1 MDQEALGVEGEVKKP
16 FQTFN
21 CSKVSV
27 VKDGPYLIHL
37 ERLEP
42 LEHLEPTVAVSQS
55 PAVDQL
61 TIPRSLPAPRLT
73 KGHFIMAAV
82 VIMLGYFLIWP
93 VLLLLINSL
102 NAANDWFVEPR
113 RWGIDHWISAFHRP
127 GLLKSL
133 GNSLLIWSL
142 SVVISFPVGVTIAW
156 VLARTKIP
164 FSHTLEFLFWVSY
177 MVPALPTTIAWI
189 TLLDPDIG
197 LINAGLKN
205 LLGLEQGPFNIFS
218 VPGIVWANLMGHGI
232 SIKVM
237 LLTPAFRNMD
247 STLEEA
253 ARVGGASNLRTLF
266 KVTLPLMI
274 SPMILV
280 LALQLLRVF
289 QSFETEY
296 LLGLPFGFYVY
307 STKIYTLIRDAVPN
321 YGEATVLASLTL
333 LMIALII
340 PLQRWI
346 LERRRYTTISGNFRP
361 GLIDLRAW
369 NYVAFGLIAA
379 LLMLLTVGPL
389 AILVLGSFMERI
401 GYFVLGFTL
410 DHWRFVLND
419 PVFVKS
425 LRTTLVLATS
435 AAVLSPLIFSVVA
448 YLVVRTRLP
457 GRGVLDTMIWSA
469 GAIPGILAG
478 LGLLWV
484 FIDTPGLNFLF
495 GTIWALIIV
504 VILQGKTTGVN
515 IMKGVLVQVG
525 ADMEEAARVSGAG
538 WIRTY
543 FQIWLP
549 LLMPTLI
556 LLAVM
561 NFVSAAG
568 ATSSIILL
576 ASRDTMT
583 LSLMA
588 LELSTPAVN
597 NREAASIVS
606 IFIILFTVTGALLV
620 RYFGRRFGVRHD
632 MHAGDGTPRSRPAV

>member
-1 MDQEALGVEGEVKKP
+1 VD
-16 FQTFN
+16 
-21 CSKVSV
+21 
-27 VKDGPYLIHL
+27 
-37 ERLEP
+37 
-42 LEHLEPTVAVSQS
+42 QS
-55 PAVDQL
+55 PALEQVSVPGSVA
-61 TIPRSLPAPRLT
+61 TPRLT
-73 KGHFIMAAV
+73 KGHFIMAV
-82 VIMLGYFLIWP
+82 VIISLGYFLIWP
-93 VLLLLINSL
+93 VIILLINSF
-102 NAANDWFVEPR
+102 NAASDWFVEPR
-113 RWGIDHWISAFHRP
+113 RLGVDHWINAFHRP

-142 SVVISFPVGVTIAW
+142 TIVISFPVGMTIAW
-156 VLARTKIP
+156 ILARTKIP

-189 TLLDPDIG
+189 TLLDPDVG
-197 LINAGLKN
+197 AINVALKN
-205 LLGLEQGPFNIFS
+205 IFNLEQGPFNIFS

-247 STLEEA
+247 ATLEEA
-253 ARVGGASNLRTLF
+253 ARVGGASNLRTFF

-280 LALQLLRVF
+280 FALQLLRVF

-307 STKIYTLIRDAVPN
+307 STKIYALVRDPVPN

-333 LMIALII
+333 LIIALII

-346 LERRRYTTISGNFRP
+346 LERRRYTTITGSFRP
-361 GLIDLRAW
+361 GLIDLGKW
-369 NYVAFGLIAA
+369 NYIIFGAIA
-379 LLMLLTVGPL
+379 LLLALLTVGPM
-389 AILVLGSFMERI
+389 AILILGSFMQRI
-401 GYFVLGFTL
+401 GYFILGLTL

-419 PVFVKS
+419 PVFIKA
-425 LRTTLVLATS
+425 LRTTLILATS
-435 AAVLSPLIFSVVA
+435 AAVLSPLLFSVLA
-448 YLVVRTRLP
+448 YILVRTRLP
-457 GRGVLDTMIWSA
+457 GRGILDLMIWSS

-484 FIDTPGLNFLF
+484 FIGTPFLNALF
-495 GTIWALIIV
+495 GTTWALIIV
-504 VILQGKTTGVN
+504 VMLQGKTTGVN

-538 WIRTY
+538 WMRTY
-543 FQIWLP
+543 FCIWLP

-556 LLAVM
+556 LIAVM

-568 ATSSIILL
+568 ATSSIVLL

-588 LELSTPAVN
+588 LELSSLSVS
-597 NREAASIVS
+597 NREAASIIS
-606 IFIILFTVTGALLV
+606 IFIILFTVAGAMLV
-620 RYFGRRFGVRHD
+620 RYFGRCLGVRHD
-632 MHAGDGTPRSRPAV
+632 MQAGEAAPQTRAHRL

>member
-1 MDQEALGVEGEVKKP
+1 M
-16 FQTFN
+16 N
-21 CSKVSV
+21 
-27 VKDGPYLIHL
+27 
-37 ERLEP
+37 
-42 LEHLEPTVAVSQS
+42 QS
-55 PAVDQL
+55 PAIDQL
-61 TIPRSLPAPRLT
+61 AIPHSIAAPRLT
-73 KGHFIMAAV
+73 RGHFLMAM
-82 VIMLGYFLIWP
+82 VIIVLGYFLIWP
-93 VLLLLINSL
+93 VILLLINSF
-102 NAANDWFVEPR
+102 NAASDWFVEPR
-113 RWGIDHWISAFHRP
+113 RWGIDHWVNALQRP
-127 GLLKSL
+127 GLVRSL
-133 GNSLLIWSL
+133 GNSLLIWSMT
-142 SVVISFPVGVTIAW
+142 VAISFPVGVTIAW
-156 VLARTKIP
+156 ILARTKIP
-164 FSHTLEFLFWVSY
+164 CSRTLEFLFWVSY

-197 LINAGLKN
+197 MINVALKN
-205 LLGLEQGPFNIFS
+205 IFSLDQGPFNIFS

-237 LLTPAFRNMD
+237 LMTPAFRNMD
-247 STLEEA
+247 ATLEEA

-274 SPMILV
+274 SPMIMV
-280 LALQLLRVF
+280 FALQLLRIF

-296 LLGLPFGFYVY
+296 LLGVPFGFYVY
-307 STKIYTLIRDAVPN
+307 STKVYSLVRNAIPN

-333 LMIALII
+333 LIIALII

-346 LERRRYTTISGNFRP
+346 LERRRYTTVTGSFRP
-361 GLIDLRAW
+361 GLIDLGKG
-369 NYVAFGLIAA
+369 NYAAFAAIGL
-379 LLMLLTVGPL
+379 LLLFLTIGPL
-389 AILVLGSFMERI
+389 CILVLGSFMERI
-401 GYFVLGFTL
+401 GYFQLGFTIE
-410 DHWRFVLND
+410 HWRLILTD

-435 AAVLSPLIFSVVA
+435 AAVCSPLIFSVTA
-448 YLVVRTRLP
+448 YTIVRTNLP
-457 GRGVLDTMIWSA
+457 GRKLLDLIIWSA

-484 FIDTPGLNFLF
+484 FIGTPGLNLLF

-504 VILQGKTTGVN
+504 VLLQGKTTGVN

-525 ADMEEAARVSGAG
+525 ADMEEAARVAGAG

-543 FQIWLP
+543 LKIWLP

-561 NFVSAAG
+561 NFVAASG

-588 LELSTPAVN
+588 LEMSSTAVS
-597 NREAASIVS
+597 NREAASIIS
-606 IFIILFTVTGALLV
+606 IFIIAFTVTGALLV
-620 RYFGRRFGVRHD
+620 RYFGRRLGVRHD
-632 MHAGDGTPRSRPAV
+632 IHVETASSLRN

>member
-1 MDQEALGVEGEVKKP
+1 MLG
-16 FQTFN
+16 
-21 CSKVSV
+21 
-27 VKDGPYLIHL
+27 
-37 ERLEP
+37 
-42 LEHLEPTVAVSQS
+42 
-55 PAVDQL
+55 
-61 TIPRSLPAPRLT
+61 

-82 VIMLGYFLIWP
+82 LLSLGYFLIWP
-93 VLLLLINSL
+93 VLILLINSF
-102 NAANDWFVEPR
+102 NAATDWFVEPR
-113 RWGIDHWISAFHRP
+113 RWGVDHWVNAFHRP
-127 GLLKSL
+127 GLLQSL
-133 GNSLLIWSL
+133 GNSLLVWSF
-142 SVVISFPVGVTIAW
+142 SVGISFPVGVAIAW
-156 VLARTKIP
+156 ILARTKVP

-189 TLLDPDIG
+189 TLLDPDVG
-197 LINAGLKN
+197 VINVALRSIFH
-205 LLGLEQGPFNIFS
+205 LEQGPFNIFT

-253 ARVGGASNLRTLF
+253 ARVGGASNLRTFF

-280 LALQLLRVF
+280 FALQLLRVF

-307 STKIYTLIRDAVPN
+307 STKIYALVRDPVPN

-333 LMIALII
+333 LIIALII

-346 LERRRYTTISGNFRP
+346 LERRRYTTNTRSYRP
-361 GLIDLRAW
+361 GLIDLGKW
-369 NYVAFGLIAA
+369 NYGTLGAIA
-379 LLMLLTVGPL
+379 LLLALLTVGPM
-389 AILVLGSFMERI
+389 AILVLGSFMQRI

-419 PVFVKS
+419 PVFVKA
-425 LRTTLVLATS
+425 LRTTLILATS
-435 AAVLSPLIFSVVA
+435 AAVLSPLLFSVLA
-448 YLVVRTRLP
+448 YILVRTRLP
-457 GRGVLDTMIWSA
+457 GRGALDLIIWSS

-484 FIDTPGLNFLF
+484 FIGTPFLNALF

-504 VILQGKTTGVN
+504 VLLQGKTTGVN

-525 ADMEEAARVSGAG
+525 ADMEEAARVAGAG
-538 WIRTY
+538 WLRTY
-543 FQIWLP
+543 FRIWLP

-568 ATSSIILL
+568 ATGSIVLL

-588 LELSTPAVN
+588 LELSSLSVS

-606 IFIILFTVTGALLV
+606 IFIILFTVAGALLV
-620 RYFGRRFGVRHD
+620 RYFGRRLGVRHD
-632 MHAGDGTPRSRPAV
+632 MHANEVAPQSRVVI

>member
-1 MDQEALGVEGEVKKP
+1 
-16 FQTFN
+16 
-21 CSKVSV
+21 
-27 VKDGPYLIHL
+27 
-37 ERLEP
+37 
-42 LEHLEPTVAVSQS
+42 
-55 PAVDQL
+55 
-61 TIPRSLPAPRLT
+61 
-73 KGHFIMAAV
+73 MAAV
-82 VIMLGYFLIWP
+82 LLSFGYVLIWP
-93 VLLLLINSL
+93 VLLLLINSF
-102 NAANDWFVEPR
+102 NAAGDWFVEPR
-113 RWGIDHWISAFHRP
+113 RWGLDHWINAFQRP
-127 GLLKSL
+127 GLLRSL

-142 SVVISFPVGVTIAW
+142 AVSVSFPVGVTIAW
-156 VLARTKIP
+156 LLARTKIP
-164 FSHTLEFLFWVSY
+164 CSHTLEFLFWVSY
-177 MVPALPTTIAWI
+177 MVPSLPTTIAWI

-197 LINAGLKN
+197 MINVGLKN
-205 LLGLEQGPFNIFS
+205 LFHLDQGPFNIFS

-237 LLTPAFRNMD
+237 LMTPAFRNMD

-266 KVTLPLMI
+266 KVTLPLMV
-274 SPMILV
+274 SPMMMV
-280 LALQLLRVF
+280 LALQLLRAF

-296 LLGLPFGFYVY
+296 LLGVPFGFYVY
-307 STKIYTLIRDAVPN
+307 STKIYALVRNAIPN
-321 YGEATVLASLTL
+321 YGEATVLASITL

-346 LERRRYTTISGNFRP
+346 LERRRYTTITGSFRP
-361 GLIDLRAW
+361 GLIDLGKW
-369 NYVAFGLIAA
+369 NYIAFAILAT
-379 LLMLLTVGPL
+379 LLVLLTIGPVVVL
-389 AILVLGSFMERI
+389 ILGSFMQRI

-410 DHWRFVLND
+410 EHWRLVLTD
-419 PVFVKS
+419 PVFVKA
-425 LRTTLVLATS
+425 LRTTLTLALT
-435 AAVLSPLIFSVVA
+435 AALLSPLIFSVLA
-448 YLVVRTRLP
+448 YIIVRTRLP
-457 GRGVLDTMIWSA
+457 GRATLDLMIWGA

-478 LGLLWV
+478 LGLLWM
-484 FIDTPGLNFLF
+484 FIGTPGLNVIF

-543 FQIWLP
+543 FKIWLP
-549 LLMPTLI
+549 LLMPTLV

-561 NFVSAAG
+561 NFVTASG

-588 LELSTPAVN
+588 LELSSNAVG

-606 IFIILFTVTGALLV
+606 IFIIGFTVTGALLV
-620 RYFGRRFGVRHD
+620 RYFGRRFGVHHD
-632 MHAGDGTPRSRPAV
+632 MHAGPNDRAATARSN

>member
-1 MDQEALGVEGEVKKP
+1 MEQ
-16 FQTFN
+16 
-21 CSKVSV
+21 S
-27 VKDGPYLIHL
+27 
-37 ERLEP
+37 
-42 LEHLEPTVAVSQS
+42 PTVEQFPV
-55 PAVDQL
+55 V
-61 TIPRSLPAPRLT
+61 RSLAVPRLT
-73 KGHFIMAAV
+73 TGHFIMAV
-82 VIMLGYFLIWP
+82 VLLVWGYFLIWP
-93 VLLLLINSL
+93 VILLLINSF
-102 NAANDWFVEPR
+102 NAASDWFVEPR
-113 RWGIDHWISAFHRP
+113 IWGLRHWQNAFQRP
-127 GLLKSL
+127 GLLRSL

-142 SVVISFPVGVTIAW
+142 TVGISFPIGVAIAW
-156 VLARTKIP
+156 ILARTRIP
-164 FSHTLEFLFWVSY
+164 FNHTLEFMFWISY

-197 LINAGLKN
+197 MINVALKKFF
-205 LLGLEQGPFNIFS
+205 LLDQGPFNIFS

-232 SIKVM
+232 AIKVM

-247 STLEEA
+247 ATLEEA

-296 LLGLPFGFYVY
+296 LLGMPFGFYVY
-307 STKIYTLIRDAVPN
+307 STKIFTLIRDPIPN
-321 YGEATVLASLTL
+321 YGEATVLASITL

-346 LERRRYTTISGNFRP
+346 LERRRYTTITGSFRP
-361 GLIDLRAW
+361 GLIDLGRW
-369 NYVAFGLIAA
+369 NYLTFGLIA
-379 LLMLLTVGPL
+379 LLLVLLTAGPL
-389 AILVLGSFMERI
+389 FILVLGSFMTRI
-401 GYFVLGFTL
+401 GYFMLGFTL
-410 DHWRFVLND
+410 DHWKFVLTD
-419 PVFVKS
+419 PVFLKS
-425 LRTTLVLATS
+425 LRTTLVLATT
-435 AAVLSPLIFSVVA
+435 AAIVSPLLFSVIG
-448 YLVVRTRLP
+448 YILVRTRLP
-457 GRGVLDTMIWSA
+457 GRGALDLMIWCS

-484 FIDTPGLNFLF
+484 FVGTPVLNFLF

-525 ADMEEAARVSGAG
+525 ADMEEAARVAGAG

-543 FQIWLP
+543 LRIWLP
-549 LLMPTLI
+549 LLTPTLM

-588 LELSTPAVN
+588 LELSSIAVS
-597 NREAASIVS
+597 NREAASIIS
-606 IFIILFTVTGALLV
+606 IFIIAFTLAGALII
-620 RYFGRRFGVRHD
+620 RYFGRRLGVRHD
-632 MHAGDGTPRSRPAV
+632 IHVGAVGLGNVARGRLDT

>member
-1 MDQEALGVEGEVKKP
+1 M
-16 FQTFN
+16 
-21 CSKVSV
+21 
-27 VKDGPYLIHL
+27 
-37 ERLEP
+37 
-42 LEHLEPTVAVSQS
+42 AV
-55 PAVDQL
+55 L
-61 TIPRSLPAPRLT
+61 
-73 KGHFIMAAV
+73 
-82 VIMLGYFLIWP
+82 VIALGYFLIWP
-93 VLLLLINSL
+93 VLLLLINSF

-113 RWGIDHWISAFHRP
+113 RWGVAHWVNAFQRP
-127 GLLKSL
+127 GLLASL
-133 GNSLLIWSL
+133 GNSLLVWSL
-142 SVVISFPVGVTIAW
+142 TVSISFPIGVSLAW
-156 VLARTKIP
+156 LLARTKIP
-164 FSHTLEFLFWVSY
+164 FSHTLEFLFWISY

-197 LINAGLKN
+197 MINVALKN
-205 LLGLEQGPFNIFS
+205 LFGLDQGPFNIFS

-266 KVTLPLMI
+266 KITLPLMI
-274 SPMILV
+274 SPMIMV

-296 LLGLPFGFYVY
+296 LLGMPFGFYVY
-307 STKIYTLIRDAVPN
+307 STKIYTLIRNQIPN
-321 YGEATVLASLTL
+321 YGEATVLASITL
-333 LMIALII
+333 LMIGLII

-346 LERRRYTTISGNFRP
+346 LERRRYTTITGNFRP

-369 NYVAFGLIAA
+369 NYIAFGAIA
-379 LLMLLTVGPL
+379 LLLALLTVGPL

-401 GYFVLGFTL
+401 GYFVLGYTL
-410 DHWRFVLND
+410 EHWRLVLTD
-419 PVFVKS
+419 PVFIKA
-425 LRTTLVLATS
+425 LRTTLILATT
-435 AAVLSPLIFSVVA
+435 AALLSPLLFSVIA
-448 YLVVRTRLP
+448 YILVRTRLP
-457 GRGVLDTMIWSA
+457 GRNLLDLMIWSA

-484 FIDTPGLNFLF
+484 FIGTPGLNFLF

-515 IMKGVLVQVG
+515 IMKGMLVQVG

-543 FQIWLP
+543 LRIWLP

-588 LELSTPAVN
+588 LELSSSAIS
-597 NREAASIVS
+597 NREAASILS
-606 IFIILFTVTGALLV
+606 IFIILFTMAGALLV
-620 RYFGRRFGVRHD
+620 RYFGRRFGVRHEI
-632 MHAGDGTPRSRPAV
+632 HAPGGPAPTPR

>member
-1 MDQEALGVEGEVKKP
+1 VD
-16 FQTFN
+16 
-21 CSKVSV
+21 
-27 VKDGPYLIHL
+27 
-37 ERLEP
+37 
-42 LEHLEPTVAVSQS
+42 QS
-55 PAVDQL
+55 PTLEQSHVPGA
-61 TIPRSLPAPRLT
+61 IAAPRIG

-82 VIMLGYFLIWP
+82 LIVLGYFLIWP
-93 VLLLLINSL
+93 VLLLLINSF
-102 NAANDWFVEPR
+102 NAASDWFVEPR
-113 RWGIDHWISAFHRP
+113 DWGVKHWINAWQRP
-127 GLLKSL
+127 GLLTSL
-133 GNSLLIWSL
+133 GNSLLVWSL
-142 SVVISFPVGVTIAW
+142 TVCVSFPIGVAIAW
-156 VLARTKIP
+156 LLARTRTP

-177 MVPALPTTIAWI
+177 MVPSLPTTIAWI

-197 LINAGLKN
+197 IINVALKK
-205 LLGLEQGPFNIFS
+205 LFALEQGPFNIFS

-274 SPMILV
+274 SPMMMV
-280 LALQLLRVF
+280 FALQLLRVF

-296 LLGLPFGFYVY
+296 LLGMPFGFFVY
-307 STKIYTLIRDAVPN
+307 STKIFTLIRNQIPN

-346 LERRRYTTISGNFRP
+346 LERRRYTTITGNFRP
-361 GLIDLRAW
+361 GLIDLGRW
-369 NYVAFGLIAA
+369 NYVAFGVIA
-379 LLMLLTVGPL
+379 LLLALLTVGPL
-389 AILVLGSFMERI
+389 AILVLGSFMQRI
-401 GYFVLGFTL
+401 GYFVLGYTL
-410 DHWRFVLND
+410 DHWRLVLTD
-419 PVFVKS
+419 PVFVKA
-425 LRTTLVLATS
+425 LRTTLVLAVT
-435 AAVLSPLIFSVVA
+435 AGICSPLLFSVLA
-448 YLVVRTRLP
+448 YILVRTRLP
-457 GRGVLDTMIWSA
+457 GRGALDLMIWSS
-469 GAIPGILAG
+469 GAVPGILAG

-484 FIDTPGLNFLF
+484 FIGTPGLNFLF

-504 VILQGKTTGVN
+504 VLLQGKTTGVN
-515 IMKGVLVQVG
+515 IVKGVLVQVG
-525 ADMEEAARVSGAG
+525 ADMEEAARVAGAG

-543 FQIWLP
+543 FRIWLP
-549 LLMPTLI
+549 LLMPTMI

-588 LELSTPAVN
+588 LELSSVAIS
-597 NREAASIVS
+597 NREAASIIS
-606 IFIILFTVTGALLV
+606 IFIVLFTVTGALLV

-632 MHAGDGTPRSRPAV
+632 LRASEGVAQTRIAAR

>member
-1 MDQEALGVEGEVKKP
+1 MEHSPTLDQ
-16 FQTFN
+16 
-21 CSKVSV
+21 V
-27 VKDGPYLIHL
+27 VVPQ
-37 ERLEP
+37 P
-42 LEHLEPTVAVSQS
+42 LA
-55 PAVDQL
+55 
-61 TIPRSLPAPRLT
+61 APRLGR
-73 KGHFIMAAV
+73 GHFIMAV
-82 VIMLGYFLIWP
+82 LLIVLGYFLIWP
-93 VLLLLINSL
+93 VLLLLINSF

-113 RWGIDHWISAFHRP
+113 VWGAKHWQNAFQRP
-127 GLLKSL
+127 GLVASL

-142 SVVISFPVGVTIAW
+142 TVSISFPVGVAIAW
-156 VLARTKIP
+156 ILARSKIP

-177 MVPALPTTIAWI
+177 MVPSLPTTIAWI

-197 LINAGLKN
+197 MINVGLKS
-205 LLGLEQGPFNIFS
+205 LFGLEQGPFNIFS

-274 SPMILV
+274 SPMMMV

-296 LLGLPFGFYVY
+296 LLGMPFGFFVY
-307 STKIYTLIRDAVPN
+307 STKIFALVRNQIPN
-321 YGEATVLASLTL
+321 YGEATVLASITL
-333 LMIALII
+333 LMIVLII

-346 LERRRYTTISGNFRP
+346 LERRRYTTITGNFRP
-361 GLIDLRAW
+361 GLIDLGHW
-369 NYVAFGLIAA
+369 NYIAFAILAAVLA
-379 LLMLLTVGPL
+379 LLTAGPL
-389 AILVLGSFMERI
+389 GVLVLGSFMQRI

-410 DHWRFVLND
+410 EHWRLVLTD
-419 PVFVKS
+419 PVFVKA
-425 LRTTLVLATS
+425 LRTTLTLALT
-435 AAVLSPLIFSVVA
+435 AAVLSPLIFSVLA
-448 YLVVRTRLP
+448 YILVRTRLP
-457 GRGVLDTMIWSA
+457 GRATLDLMIWGS

-484 FIDTPGLNFLF
+484 FIGTPGLNALF

-543 FQIWLP
+543 FKIWLP
-549 LLMPTLI
+549 LLMPTLV

-561 NFVSAAG
+561 NFVAASG

-588 LELSTPAVN
+588 LELSSNAVG
-597 NREAASIVS
+597 NREAASILS
-606 IFIILFTVTGALLV
+606 IFIISFTVTGALLV
-620 RYFGRRFGVRHD
+620 RYFGRRFGVHHD
-632 MHAGDGTPRSRPAV
+632 MHAGPSGTTPAAV

>member
-1 MDQEALGVEGEVKKP
+1 MEHSPTLDQ
-16 FQTFN
+16 
-21 CSKVSV
+21 V
-27 VKDGPYLIHL
+27 VVPQ
-37 ERLEP
+37 P
-42 LEHLEPTVAVSQS
+42 LA
-55 PAVDQL
+55 
-61 TIPRSLPAPRLT
+61 APRLGR
-73 KGHFIMAAV
+73 GHFIMAV
-82 VIMLGYFLIWP
+82 LLIVLGYFLIWP
-93 VLLLLINSL
+93 VLLLLINSF

-113 RWGIDHWISAFHRP
+113 VWGAKHWQNAFQRP
-127 GLLKSL
+127 GLVASL

-142 SVVISFPVGVTIAW
+142 TVSISFPVGVAIAW
-156 VLARTKIP
+156 ILARSKIP

-177 MVPALPTTIAWI
+177 MVPSLPTTIAWI

-197 LINAGLKN
+197 MINVGLKS
-205 LLGLEQGPFNIFS
+205 LFGLEQGPFNIFS

-274 SPMILV
+274 SPMMMV

-296 LLGLPFGFYVY
+296 LLGMPFGFFVY
-307 STKIYTLIRDAVPN
+307 STKIFALVRNQIPN
-321 YGEATVLASLTL
+321 YGEATVLASITL
-333 LMIALII
+333 LMIVLII

-346 LERRRYTTISGNFRP
+346 LERRRYTTITGNFRP
-361 GLIDLRAW
+361 GLIDLGHW
-369 NYVAFGLIAA
+369 NYIAFAILAAVLA
-379 LLMLLTVGPL
+379 LLTAGPL
-389 AILVLGSFMERI
+389 GVLVLGSFMQRI

-410 DHWRFVLND
+410 EHWRLVLTD
-419 PVFVKS
+419 PVFVKA
-425 LRTTLVLATS
+425 LRTTLTLALT
-435 AAVLSPLIFSVVA
+435 AAVLSPLIFSVLA
-448 YLVVRTRLP
+448 YILVRTRLP
-457 GRGVLDTMIWSA
+457 GRATLDLMIWGA

-484 FIDTPGLNFLF
+484 FIGTPGLNALF

-543 FQIWLP
+543 FKIWLP
-549 LLMPTLI
+549 LLMPTLV

-561 NFVSAAG
+561 NFVAASG

-588 LELSTPAVN
+588 LELSSNAVG
-597 NREAASIVS
+597 NREAASILS
-606 IFIILFTVTGALLV
+606 IFIISFTVTGALLV
-620 RYFGRRFGVRHD
+620 RYFGRRFGVHHD
-632 MHAGDGTPRSRPAV
+632 MHAGPSGTTPAAA

>member
-1 MDQEALGVEGEVKKP
+1 
-16 FQTFN
+16 
-21 CSKVSV
+21 
-27 VKDGPYLIHL
+27 
-37 ERLEP
+37 
-42 LEHLEPTVAVSQS
+42 
-55 PAVDQL
+55 
-61 TIPRSLPAPRLT
+61 
-73 KGHFIMAAV
+73 MAAV
-82 VIMLGYFLIWP
+82 VIALGYFLIWP
-93 VLLLLINSL
+93 VLLLLINSF

-113 RWGIDHWISAFHRP
+113 RWGIDHWVNAFHRP

-133 GNSLLIWSL
+133 GNSLLIWAL
-142 SVVISFPVGVTIAW
+142 SVVISFPVGVSIAW
-156 VLARTKIP
+156 ILARTKIP
-164 FSHTLEFLFWVSY
+164 FSRTLEFLFWVSY

-197 LINAGLKN
+197 MINVGLKS

-218 VPGIVWANLMGHGI
+218 VAGIVWANLMGHGI

-247 STLEEA
+247 ATLEEA

-266 KVTLPLMI
+266 KVTLPLMV

-280 LALQLLRVF
+280 LALQLLRIF

-307 STKIYTLIRDAVPN
+307 STEIYALVRDAVPN
-321 YGEATVLASLTL
+321 YGEATVLASITL
-333 LMIALII
+333 LMIGMII

-346 LERRRYTTISGNFRP
+346 LERRRYTTISGSFRP
-361 GLIDLRAW
+361 GLIDLGTW
-369 NYVAFGLIAA
+369 NYIAFGVIATLLI
-379 LLMLLTVGPL
+379 LLTIGPL

-401 GYFVLGFTL
+401 GYFMLGFTL
-410 DHWRFVLND
+410 DNWRFVLND

-425 LRTTLVLATS
+425 LRTTLILATS
-435 AAVLSPLIFSVVA
+435 AALLSPLIFSVIA
-448 YLVVRTRLP
+448 YLLVRTRLP
-457 GRGVLDTMIWSA
+457 GRGMLDLMIWSA

-484 FIDTPGLNFLF
+484 FIDTPGLKFLF

-556 LLAVM
+556 LLGVM

-576 ASRDTMT
+576 ASRETMT

-606 IFIILFTVTGALLV
+606 IFIILFTVTGAVLV
-620 RYFGRRFGVRHD
+620 RYLGRRFGVRHE
-632 MHAGDGTPRSRPAV
+632 MQPGAASHR

>member
-1 MDQEALGVEGEVKKP
+1 ME
-16 FQTFN
+16 
-21 CSKVSV
+21 
-27 VKDGPYLIHL
+27 
-37 ERLEP
+37 
-42 LEHLEPTVAVSQS
+42 QS
-55 PAVDQL
+55 PTLDQVN
-61 TIPRSLPAPRLT
+61 IAPQRSPAPRLSR
-73 KGHFIMAAV
+73 GHFIMAV
-82 VIMLGYFLIWP
+82 LLIVLGYFLIWP
-93 VLLLLINSL
+93 VLLLLINSF

-113 RWGIDHWISAFHRP
+113 VWGAKHWQNAFQRP
-127 GLLKSL
+127 GLVASL

-142 SVVISFPVGVTIAW
+142 TVSISFPVGVAIAW
-156 VLARTKIP
+156 ILARSKIP

-177 MVPALPTTIAWI
+177 MVPSLPTTIAWI

-197 LINAGLKN
+197 MINVGLKN
-205 LLGLEQGPFNIFS
+205 LFGLEQGPFNIFS

-274 SPMILV
+274 SPMMMV

-296 LLGLPFGFYVY
+296 LLGMPFGFFVY
-307 STKIYTLIRDAVPN
+307 STKIFTLVRNQIPN
-321 YGEATVLASLTL
+321 YGEATVLASITL
-333 LMIALII
+333 LMIVLII

-346 LERRRYTTISGNFRP
+346 LERRRYTTITGNFRP
-361 GLIDLRAW
+361 GLIDLGHW
-369 NYVAFGLIAA
+369 NYIAFA
-379 LLMLLTVGPL
+379 LLAAVLALLTVGPL
-389 AILVLGSFMERI
+389 GILVLGSFMQRI

-410 DHWRFVLND
+410 EHWRLVLTD
-419 PVFVKS
+419 PVFVKA
-425 LRTTLVLATS
+425 LRTTLTLALT
-435 AAVLSPLIFSVVA
+435 AAILSPLIFSVLA
-448 YLVVRTRLP
+448 YILVRTRLP
-457 GRGVLDTMIWSA
+457 GRAALDLMIWGA

-484 FIDTPGLNFLF
+484 FIGTPGLNALF

-543 FQIWLP
+543 FKIWLP
-549 LLMPTLI
+549 LLMPTLV

-561 NFVSAAG
+561 NFVAASG

-588 LELSTPAVN
+588 LELSSNAVG
-597 NREAASIVS
+597 NREAASILS
-606 IFIILFTVTGALLV
+606 IFIISFTVTGALLV
-620 RYFGRRFGVRHD
+620 RYFGRRFGVHHD
-632 MHAGDGTPRSRPAV
+632 MHAGPSGTTPAAV